1 MTKLK
6 PCPFCG
12 NNVELEFE
20 MIDYPVTNFDNRYKI
35 FCNKCKFGF
44 FESIPGLPKF
54 YPDESKK
61 AINRLIRK
69 WNKRTVSE

>member
-12 NNVELEFE
+12 KNVELEFE
-20 MIDYPVTNFDNRYKI
+20 MIYYPVTNFDNHYKI
-35 FCNKCKFGF
+35 YCKKCKCGF

-61 AINRLIRK
+61 IINKLIRK